1 MTYKVSVTYKYTR
14 KDGKGTGTFTTST
27 YDVEGKTES
36 AVMDRLRKAHPD
48 CDIVI
53 QKLDWRS

>member
-1 MTYKVSVTYKYTR
+1 MIYKVSVTYKYTR
-14 KDGKGTGTFTTST
+14 KDGKGSATNSSST

-36 AVMDRLRKAHPD
+36 AVMDRLRKTHPD

-53 QKLDWRS
+53 QKFEWRS